1 MGDAAE
7 AEAEERN
14 PKLQLGTLAI
24 RMCAWALEGRT

>member
-14 PKLQLGTLAI
+14 TKLQLGTLAI
-24 RMCAWALEGRT
+24 LMCALE